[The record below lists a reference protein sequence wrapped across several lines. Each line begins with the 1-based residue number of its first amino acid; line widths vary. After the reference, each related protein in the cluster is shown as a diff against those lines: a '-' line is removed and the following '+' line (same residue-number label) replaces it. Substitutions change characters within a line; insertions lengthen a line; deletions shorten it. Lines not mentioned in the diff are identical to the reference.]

1 MSYGL
6 SVFKAD
12 GSLGFSTA
20 DITWQTVAQFTVA
33 ANATVSNTYSEA
45 AGMNIIAQR
54 QLVNVPPNS
63 QEDYIPNVV
72 EALELANILPSNRAE
87 DLSVEQYCN
96 LANILDKN

>member
-20 DITWQTVAQFTVA
+20 DVTWQTVAQFTVA
-33 ANATVSNTYSEA
+33 ANATVANTYSEA
-45 AGMNIIAQR
+45 AGMTVIAQR

-72 EALELANILPSNRAE
+72 VSNNSQTITVSPQSGLSSSQCIIHVLAQDS
-87 DLSVEQYCN
+87 
-96 LANILDKN
+96 

>member
-20 DITWQTVAQFTVA
+20 DVTWQTVAQFTVA
-33 ANATVSNTYSEA
+33 ANASVSNTYSEA
-45 AGMNIIAQR
+45 AGMTVIAQR

-63 QEDYIPNVV
+63 QEDFVPNVTV
-72 EALELANILPSNRAE
+72 SNNSQTISVAPQSGKSSSQCIIHVLAQDS
-87 DLSVEQYCN
+87 
-96 LANILDKN
+96 

>member
-20 DITWQTVAQFTVA
+20 DITWQTLDQFTVN
-33 ANATVSNTYSEA
+33 ANASVSNNYSEA
-45 AGMNIIAQR
+45 SGLTIIAQR

-63 QEDYIPNVV
+63 QEDFVPNVTV
-72 EALELANILPSNRAE
+72 SGTTVSVAPQSGKSSTQCIVIVLARDE
-87 DLSVEQYCN
+87 
-96 LANILDKN
+96 